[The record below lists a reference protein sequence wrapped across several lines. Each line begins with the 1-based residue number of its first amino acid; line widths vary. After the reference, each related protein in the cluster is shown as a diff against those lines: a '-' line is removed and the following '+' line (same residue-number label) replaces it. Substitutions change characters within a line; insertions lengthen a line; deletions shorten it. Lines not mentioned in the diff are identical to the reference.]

1 MKSSI
6 FIFFILVSSALSGC
20 ISDGEQVSEDS
31 SSEIPERL
39 SFSAPLLN
47 GSSNITNFILEEYVS
62 DGPVL
67 MLWVAAGC
75 RGCHSWTDLLV
86 DEVEN
91 GNISESSLLSV
102 HRYSS
107 FESESYVEEVYG
119 NHQNS
124 SNPVLWPLVLPSED
138 TVVYDLET
146 GYESNFGF
154 YTSFGNPPTPTLQIM
169 DTNGEIIW
177 TSKTYWPTLEVLEE
191 IKFLIN

>member
-6 FIFFILVSSALSGC
+6 FIFIILVSSALSGC

-47 GSSNITNFILEEYVS
+47 GSSNITNFVLEEYVS

-67 MLWVAAGC
+67 MLRVAAGC

-107 FESESYVEEVYG
+107 FESKSYVEEVYG

-191 IKFLIN
+191 IKFFIN

>member
-1 MKSSI
+1 
-6 FIFFILVSSALSGC
+6 
-20 ISDGEQVSEDS
+20 
-31 SSEIPERL
+31 
-39 SFSAPLLN
+39 
-47 GSSNITNFILEEYVS
+47 
-62 DGPVL
+62 

-124 SNPVLWPLVLPSED
+124 SNPVLWPLVLPSEE

-146 GYESNFGF
+146 GYESNSGF

-191 IKFLIN
+191 IKFFIN